1 MSPTPSSMLS
11 SSTLT
16 KSSPSASTSL
26 IIAFGFPVNMTCP
39 YSSQLHFRRARVI
52 KELYAE
58 SFLDSQVS
66 LDNET
71 SLRTLCSTVN
81 DSFTTGGAYMCTG
94 DGGDGRTTFMKLAAR
109 CYWTFL
115 ISLLEGNV
123 LAIPPL
129 NWTTFEKFR
138 SRTDTNNVNFIWRGK
153 IRATHLIGQAM
164 DRNQAISD
172 LSLRELC
179 FDHIPSR
186 RVLDHAVPGGDGDTF
201 LHALGDDTAGI
212 TDEFVLTF
220 FSHLLNNISERSE
233 EFNRVCSTTE
243 AGLSVSDMPISKVQR
258 TELNMDISSKH
269 KRSATSIEA
278 EVNLRDSKRTK
289 TSAISKLLNTNR
301 TSKKV
306 PEEASIRVSKNSV
319 SNPLVNTRAN
329 PLIPRSSTVS
339 AGPLP
344 SSSLRRV
351 PVCGT
356 SAASRPT
363 ARAQNS
369 TNRSVSVVH
378 RQAVYIDD
386 SKPDSHK
393 HSSRASAPS
402 AFPSS
407 ESWVEDDLAHSLK
420 PHSSSFKTT
429 ISEAG
434 SLTSNNI
441 NDNDPTGSSTSGFHV
456 ETSPDTAEVISSRL
470 PASSASLPV
479 SSFHSALGSVTH
491 ALVKN
496 VILPSVL
503 SDSESIKPK
512 LLDDTTVQLLSAA
525 HKTIGALLAAH
536 QAAVAR
542 GKD

>member
-1 MSPTPSSMLS
+1 MD
-11 SSTLT
+11 
-16 KSSPSASTSL
+16 ASH
-26 IIAFGFPVNMTCP
+26 
-39 YSSQLHFRRARVI
+39 Q
-52 KELYAE
+52 
-58 SFLDSQVS
+58 
-66 LDNET
+66 
-71 SLRTLCSTVN
+71 
-81 DSFTTGGAYMCTG
+81 
-94 DGGDGRTTFMKLAAR
+94 TFV
-109 CYWTFL
+109 
-115 ISLLEGNV
+115 ISLLEGNA

-129 NWTTFEKFR
+129 NWTTFEKFL

-201 LHALGDDTAGI
+201 LHALGDNTAGI
-212 TDEFVLTF
+212 TDELALTF
-220 FSHLLNNISERSE
+220 FSHLLNNISERNE
-233 EFNRVCSTTE
+233 EFNRICSTTE
-243 AGLSVSDMPISKVQR
+243 AGLSASDKPISEIRQ

-278 EVNLRDSKRTK
+278 DVDLRDLKRTK
-289 TSAISKLLNTNR
+289 TSAISKLLSTNR
-301 TSKKV
+301 TSKKI
-306 PEEASIRVSKNSV
+306 PEEASIRVSKKSV

-329 PLIPRSSTVS
+329 PSIPRSSTVS
-339 AGPLP
+339 AGSLP

-386 SKPDSHK
+386 GKPDSHK
-393 HSSRASAPS
+393 HSRASAPS

-420 PHSSSFKTT
+420 THSSSFKTT
-429 ISEAG
+429 ISQAG
-434 SLTSNNI
+434 SLTSDNI
-441 NDNDPTGSSTSGFHV
+441 NDDDPTGSSTSGFHA
-456 ETSPDTAEVISSRL
+456 ETSSDTAEVISSRL

-479 SSFHSALGSVTH
+479 SSLSSALGSVAH
-491 ALVKN
+491 ALVNN
-496 VILPSVL
+496 VILPSVPP
-503 SDSESIKPK
+503 DSESIKPK

-525 HKTIGALLAAH
+525 HKAIGALLAAH

-542 GKD
+542 GED

>member
-1 MSPTPSSMLS
+1 MD
-11 SSTLT
+11 
-16 KSSPSASTSL
+16 ASH
-26 IIAFGFPVNMTCP
+26 
-39 YSSQLHFRRARVI
+39 Q
-52 KELYAE
+52 
-58 SFLDSQVS
+58 
-66 LDNET
+66 
-71 SLRTLCSTVN
+71 
-81 DSFTTGGAYMCTG
+81 
-94 DGGDGRTTFMKLAAR
+94 TFV
-109 CYWTFL
+109 
-115 ISLLEGNV
+115 ISLLEGNA

-129 NWTTFEKFR
+129 NWTIFEKFR

-172 LSLRELC
+172 LSLREVGMSELLDIVQP
-179 FDHIPSR
+179 FYPP

-233 EFNRVCSTTE
+233 EFNRVRSTTE
-243 AGLSVSDMPISKVQR
+243 AGLSASDKPISKVQR
-258 TELNMDISSKH
+258 TELNMDISH

-278 EVNLRDSKRTK
+278 DVNLRDSKRTK
-289 TSAISKLLNTNR
+289 TSAISKLLSTNR

-306 PEEASIRVSKNSV
+306 PEEASIRVSKKSV

-329 PLIPRSSTVS
+329 PSIPRSSTVS

-351 PVCGT
+351 PVSGT

-386 SKPDSHK
+386 GKLDSHK

-407 ESWVEDDLAHSLK
+407 ESWVQDDLAQLK
-420 PHSSSFKTT
+420 THSSSFKTT
-429 ISEAG
+429 ISQAG
-434 SLTSNNI
+434 SLTSNII
-441 NDNDPTGSSTSGFHV
+441 NDNDPTGSSTSGFHA
-456 ETSPDTAEVISSRL
+456 ETSSDTAQVITSRL
-470 PASSASLPV
+470 PASSTSLPV
-479 SSFHSALGSVTH
+479 SSLHSALGSVEH
-491 ALVKN
+491 ALVNN

-503 SDSESIKPK
+503 PDSESIKPK
-512 LLDDTTVQLLSAA
+512 LLDDTTVQLLSAV
-525 HKTIGALLAAH
+525 HKAIGALLAAH

-542 GKD
+542 GED

>member
-1 MSPTPSSMLS
+1 M
-11 SSTLT
+11 
-16 KSSPSASTSL
+16 
-26 IIAFGFPVNMTCP
+26 
-39 YSSQLHFRRARVI
+39 
-52 KELYAE
+52 E
-58 SFLDSQVS
+58 
-66 LDNET
+66 
-71 SLRTLCSTVN
+71 
-81 DSFTTGGAYMCTG
+81 
-94 DGGDGRTTFMKLAAR
+94 
-109 CYWTFL
+109 
-115 ISLLEGNV
+115 
-123 LAIPPL
+123 
-129 NWTTFEKFR
+129 
-138 SRTDTNNVNFIWRGK
+138 
-153 IRATHLIGQAM
+153 
-164 DRNQAISD
+164 RNQPTSD
-172 LSLRELC
+172 LVLRELC

-186 RVLDHAVPGGDGDTF
+186 QVLDIVVPGGNGDTF
-201 LHALGDDTAGI
+201 LHALGEETTEIA
-212 TDEFVLTF
+212 DEHALML
-220 FSHLLNNISERSE
+220 FSHLLNNVSKRSE
-233 EFNRVCSTTE
+233 EFNRMCSTAET
-243 AGLSVSDMPISKVQR
+243 GLSASDKPISKVQR
-258 TELNMDISSKH
+258 TELNKDISSKH
-269 KRSATSIEA
+269 KRSATSIETD
-278 EVNLRDSKRTK
+278 VDLRDSKRTK
-289 TSAISKLLNTNR
+289 TSAISKLLSTNR

-306 PEEASIRVSKNSV
+306 PEEASIRVSKKSV

-329 PLIPRSSTVS
+329 LSIPRSSTVS

-386 SKPDSHK
+386 GKPDSHK

-420 PHSSSFKTT
+420 THSSSFKTT

-434 SLTSNNI
+434 SLTSNI
-441 NDNDPTGSSTSGFHV
+441 LNDDDPTGSSTSGFHA

-470 PASSASLPV
+470 PASSASLPM
-479 SSFHSALGSVTH
+479 SSLSSALGSVTH
-491 ALVKN
+491 ALVNN

-525 HKTIGALLAAH
+525 HKAIGALLAAH

-542 GKD
+542 GED

>member
-1 MSPTPSSMLS
+1 
-11 SSTLT
+11 
-16 KSSPSASTSL
+16 
-26 IIAFGFPVNMTCP
+26 
-39 YSSQLHFRRARVI
+39 
-52 KELYAE
+52 
-58 SFLDSQVS
+58 
-66 LDNET
+66 
-71 SLRTLCSTVN
+71 
-81 DSFTTGGAYMCTG
+81 
-94 DGGDGRTTFMKLAAR
+94 
-109 CYWTFL
+109 
-115 ISLLEGNV
+115 
-123 LAIPPL
+123 
-129 NWTTFEKFR
+129 
-138 SRTDTNNVNFIWRGK
+138 
-153 IRATHLIGQAM
+153 M

-172 LSLRELC
+172 LSLREVGMSELLDIVQP
-179 FDHIPSR
+179 FYPPQA
-186 RVLDHAVPGGDGDTF
+186 LDHAVPGGDGDTF

-220 FSHLLNNISERSE
+220 FSHLLNNISERSA

-243 AGLSVSDMPISKVQR
+243 AGLSVSDKPISKVQR

-278 EVNLRDSKRTK
+278 DVNLRDSKRTK
-289 TSAISKLLNTNR
+289 TSAISKLLSTNR
-301 TSKKV
+301 TSKKI
-306 PEEASIRVSKNSV
+306 PEEASTRVSKNSV

-329 PLIPRSSTVS
+329 ASIPRSSTVS
-339 AGPLP
+339 AGSLP

-356 SAASRPT
+356 SDASRPT

-386 SKPDSHK
+386 SKPASHK

-420 PHSSSFKTT
+420 THSSSFKTT
-429 ISEAG
+429 TSETG
-434 SLTSNNI
+434 PLNSNII
-441 NDNDPTGSSTSGFHV
+441 NNNNPTGSSTFGFRA
-456 ETSPDTAEVISSRL
+456 ETSSDTAEVVSTRP
-470 PASSASLPV
+470 PASSTSLPV
-479 SSFHSALGSVTH
+479 SSLSSALGSVAH
-491 ALVKN
+491 ALVNN

-503 SDSESIKPK
+503 PDSESIKPK

-525 HKTIGALLAAH
+525 HKAIGALLAAH

-542 GKD
+542 GEGVA